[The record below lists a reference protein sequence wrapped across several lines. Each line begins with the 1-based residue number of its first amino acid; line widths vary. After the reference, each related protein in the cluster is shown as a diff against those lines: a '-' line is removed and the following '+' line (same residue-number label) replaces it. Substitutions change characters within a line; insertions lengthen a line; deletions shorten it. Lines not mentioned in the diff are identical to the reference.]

1 MSDKQFKVVINGKLP
16 PPYMGPAIAT
26 QVLLNSDLKN
36 RFDLI
41 HFDNTINKTIDTQGK
56 AGLGKVFKTI
66 GLYFSFLS
74 ILRSE
79 KPDLVLIPISQT
91 TIGFLKDAPYILLA
105 KWFSQRVLIQLR
117 GSNLQTWLRGA
128 SGLTRYIFRST
139 ISGTK
144 GVLVLGEKLRYLF
157 EDYFPSHRIFVA
169 PNGGDYSFPER
180 TEATTDLNV
189 LYFANIYESKGAR
202 VALDAAIGFN
212 AENVKFTFTGG
223 WRDDQ
228 TFKDKFLEDVA
239 NAKTSIQ
246 VNPPTSGDKKFQMF
260 ANADVFLFPPI
271 MPEGHPWVLVEA
283 MAAGLPIIA
292 TDQGAITESVIDGEN
307 GFIVPAGDSKAIQ
320 EKLALLASNPD
331 LRKKMAKAS
340 RRLYEEKFTGEQ
352 LANNYTRIF
361 NLLIQST

>member
-1 MSDKQFKVVINGKLP
+1 MAEKKYKVVINGKLP

-26 QVLLNSDLKN
+26 QVLLDSDLKN
-36 RFDLI
+36 RFILI

-56 AGLGKVFKTI
+56 AGIGKVFKTI
-66 GLYFSFLS
+66 GLYFSFISL
-74 ILRSE
+74 LRSE

-91 TIGFLKDAPYILLA
+91 TIGFIKDAPYILLA
-105 KWFSQRVLIQLR
+105 KWFSKRVLIQLR
-117 GSNLQTWLRGA
+117 GSNLKTWLKGA
-128 SGLTRYIFRST
+128 SGLTRFIFRST

-144 GVLVLGEKLRYLF
+144 GVLVLGEKLKYLF
-157 EDYFPSHRIFVA
+157 EDFYPSDRIFVA

-180 TEATTDLNV
+180 TVSGTELNV
-189 LYFANIYESKGAR
+189 LYFANIYKSKGAR
-202 VALDAAIGFN
+202 VALDAALGFDS
-212 AENVKFTFTGG
+212 ENVKFTFTGG

-228 TFKDKFLEDVA
+228 NFKTKFLQDVE
-239 NAKTSIQ
+239 NAKNIQ
-246 VNPPTSGDKKFQMF
+246 VNKPTSGEKKFQMF
-260 ANADVFLFPPI
+260 ANADIFIFPPI

-307 GFIVPAGDSKAIQ
+307 GFIVPPGNSKAIE
-320 EKLALLASNPD
+320 EKLGLLTNNSE
-331 LRKKMAKAS
+331 LRQRMAKAS

-361 NLLIQST
+361 NSVIETT